1 MWRFCFSGILRPMG
15 FARFDDLNLF
25 FLVVLSEVTI
35 PWIINS
41 YFYRQGSLKHI
52 PCALCLLQE
61 TNLAWIRNEIHTV
74 ASCCLQARVQSSWF
88 HIYSTDGRHR
98 DGWGDGWW
106 DEWWRMT
113 KRMDQKDDH
122 PRILYILICT
132 SLNELKLIFRL
143 LIILNTWQHK
153 NWPLQE

>member
-1 MWRFCFSGILRPMG
+1 
-15 FARFDDLNLF
+15 
-25 FLVVLSEVTI
+25 
-35 PWIINS
+35 
-41 YFYRQGSLKHI
+41 
-52 PCALCLLQE
+52 
-61 TNLAWIRNEIHTV
+61 
-74 ASCCLQARVQSSWF
+74 
-88 HIYSTDGRHR
+88 
-98 DGWGDGWW
+98 
-106 DEWWRMT
+106 MT